1 MLAPALAYKEVVLM
15 VAFTEVICSLPLY
28 PSTGGLGAAD

>member
-1 MLAPALAYKEVVLM
+1 MLGPPSAYKEVVLM

-28 PSTGGLGAAD
+28 PNTGGLGTAD